1 MDFPTE
7 ILLIIFTYLDV
18 KSLINCGKVSKKIRN
33 ICHDESFWRQVNVC
47 NKLVPVKFLNMI
59 IDKGKAIFPKRTML
73 RRTQKLALF

>member
-1 MDFPTE
+1 MDFPVE
-7 ILLIIFTYLDV
+7 MLLIILTYLDV

-33 ICHDESFWRQVNVC
+33 ISQDESFWRQVNVC